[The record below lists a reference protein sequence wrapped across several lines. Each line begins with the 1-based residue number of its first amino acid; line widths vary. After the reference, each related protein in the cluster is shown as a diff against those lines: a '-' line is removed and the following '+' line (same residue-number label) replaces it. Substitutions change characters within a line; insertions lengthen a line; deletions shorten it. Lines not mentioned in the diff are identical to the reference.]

1 MITSL
6 RNVGGKKINKILSKY
21 YRLNIIDNIAYP
33 YWIIIPT
40 CYQKGQNQEMKK
52 LAMLIAFIFILT
64 VTSACE
70 KTSDQ
75 LNSSQALQSNE
86 EQPQGQEN
94 KEDDD
99 LTAPPNNEEA
109 TTTSHNSQQE
119 DTPNHVET
127 QPEHAAL
134 DIPTSDSLMRSPEE
148 KNLSQVEW
156 KPGEPDVTLPLRF
169 GTTEAELVLGL
180 DHPNGTKAVM
190 IFPSTPVGWQLD
202 LSGETGVFDEYGEL
216 QEGYKIQ
223 AALHDFDQD
232 GISELIVTA
241 GDSIIDLS
249 IWVYSFTTVGDL
261 QKINPIKQ
269 ELSITGQRYIEIDGD
284 EIIAPYGSQGLFE
297 YYKYVDKVFMQPVY

>member
-1 MITSL
+1 
-6 RNVGGKKINKILSKY
+6 
-21 YRLNIIDNIAYP
+21 
-33 YWIIIPT
+33 
-40 CYQKGQNQEMKK
+40 MKK
-52 LAMLIAFIFILT
+52 LAIRIAFIFILA

-75 LNSSQALQSNE
+75 LNTSQALQSNE
-86 EQPQGQEN
+86 EQHKGQEN

-99 LTAPPNNEEA
+99 LNIPLNNEET

-119 DTPNHVET
+119 VTPNNVET
-127 QPEHAAL
+127 QPDQAAL
-134 DIPTSDSLMRSPEE
+134 DIPTSDSLIRSPEG

-156 KPGEPDVTLPLRF
+156 KPGAPDVTLPIRF

-202 LSGETGVFDEYGEL
+202 LSGDTEVFDEYGEL

-269 ELSITGQRYIEIDGD
+269 ELSITGQTYIELDGD
-284 EIIAPYGSQGLFE
+284 EIIAPYGSQGLFD

>member
-1 MITSL
+1 MDNNTYMLSERTKSRNEKTSNTN
-6 RNVGGKKINKILSKY
+6 RIY
-21 YRLNIIDNIAYP
+21 
-33 YWIIIPT
+33 
-40 CYQKGQNQEMKK
+40 
-52 LAMLIAFIFILT
+52 FFLT
-64 VTSACE
+64 VTSACG

-75 LNSSQALQSNE
+75 LNTSQALQSNE
-86 EQPQGQEN
+86 EQHKGQEN

-99 LTAPPNNEEA
+99 LNIPPNNEET

-119 DTPNHVET
+119 ATLNNVET
-127 QPEHAAL
+127 QPDHVVL
-134 DIPTSDSLMRSPEE
+134 DIPTSDSLIPSPEG

-156 KPGEPDVTLPLRF
+156 RPGAPDVTLPIRF

-190 IFPSTPVGWQLD
+190 IFPSTSVGWQLD
-202 LSGETGVFDEYGEL
+202 LSDDTGVFDEYGEL

-232 GISELIVTA
+232 GINELIVTA
-241 GDSIIDLS
+241 GDSIIDLG

-269 ELSITGQRYIEIDGD
+269 ELSITGQRYIELDGD
-284 EIIAPYGSQGLFE
+284 EIIAPYGSQGLFNF
-297 YYKYVDKVFMQPVY
+297 YKYVDKVFMQPVY

>member
-1 MITSL
+1 
-6 RNVGGKKINKILSKY
+6 
-21 YRLNIIDNIAYP
+21 
-33 YWIIIPT
+33 
-40 CYQKGQNQEMKK
+40 MKK
-52 LAMLIAFIFILT
+52 LAIRIAFIFILT
-64 VTSACE
+64 VTSACG

-75 LNSSQALQSNE
+75 LNTSQALQSNE
-86 EQPQGQEN
+86 EKHQEQKN
-94 KEDDD
+94 KGDDSLD
-99 LTAPPNNEEA
+99 IPPDNEET

-119 DTPNHVET
+119 VTPNNVET
-127 QPEHAAL
+127 QPDHAAL
-134 DIPTSDSLMRSPEE
+134 DIPTSDSLIRSPEG

-156 KPGEPDVTLPLRF
+156 QPGAPDVTLPIRF

-202 LSGETGVFDEYGEL
+202 LYGMDTEVFDEYGEL

-232 GISELIVTA
+232 GINELIVTA
-241 GDSIIDLS
+241 GNSIIDLS

-269 ELSITGQRYIEIDGD
+269 ELSITGQRYIELDGD
-284 EIIAPYGSQGLFE
+284 EIIAPYGSQGLFNF
-297 YYKYVDKVFMQPVY
+297 YKYVDKVFMQPVY

>member
-1 MITSL
+1 
-6 RNVGGKKINKILSKY
+6 
-21 YRLNIIDNIAYP
+21 
-33 YWIIIPT
+33 
-40 CYQKGQNQEMKK
+40 MKK
-52 LAMLIAFIFILT
+52 LAILIAFIFILA

-70 KTSDQ
+70 KKIDQ
-75 LNSSQALQSNE
+75 LNTSQALQSNE
-86 EQPQGQEN
+86 GHPQGQEN
-94 KEDDD
+94 KEDDVNI
-99 LTAPPNNEEA
+99 PPNNEE
-109 TTTSHNSQQE
+109 TTADSHNSQQE
-119 DTPNHVET
+119 ATPNNVET
-127 QPEHAAL
+127 QPDQAAL
-134 DIPTSDSLMRSPEE
+134 DIPTSDSLIRSPEG

-156 KPGEPDVTLPLRF
+156 KPGAPDVTLPMQF

-190 IFPSTPVGWQLD
+190 IFPSTSVGWQLD
-202 LSGETGVFDEYGEL
+202 LSGDTGVFDEYGEL

-249 IWVYSFTTVGDL
+249 LWVYSFTTVGDL

-269 ELSITGQRYIEIDGD
+269 ELSITGQSYIVLDGD
-284 EIIAPYGSQGLFE
+284 EIIAPYGSQGLID

>member
-1 MITSL
+1 MPIS
-6 RNVGGKKINKILSKY
+6 
-21 YRLNIIDNIAYP
+21 

-52 LAMLIAFIFILT
+52 LAILIVFIFILT
-64 VTSACE
+64 VISACG

-75 LNSSQALQSNE
+75 INTPQALQSNE

-99 LTAPPNNEEA
+99 LNTSPNKEEI
-109 TTTSHNSQQE
+109 TKTSRNSQQ
-119 DTPNHVET
+119 DATPNNVET
-127 QPEHAAL
+127 QPDQAPL
-134 DIPTSDSLMRSPEE
+134 DIPTSDSLIRSPEG

-156 KPGEPDVTLPLRF
+156 KPGAPDVTLPIRF

-190 IFPSTPVGWQLD
+190 IFPSTSVGWQLD
-202 LSGETGVFDEYGEL
+202 LSGDTGVFDEYGEL

-232 GISELIVTA
+232 GINELIVTA

-249 IWVYSFTTVGDL
+249 IWVYSFTTVGDF

-269 ELSITGQRYIEIDGD
+269 ELSITGQRYIELDGD
-284 EIIAPYGSQGLFE
+284 EIIAPYGSQGLFNF
-297 YYKYVDKVFMQPVY
+297 YKYVDKVFMQPVY